1 MNIGQLSATT
11 GVPAATVRYY
21 ERRGLLEPPRRT
33 RAGYRQYEAE
43 TTQRLRFIK
52 RAQELGFT
60 LEEIAD
66 LLAFWQ
72 DSATSCGKVE
82 GRATATLERID
93 TKIRDLKRMRSGLSQ
108 YVNACRTRDALSA
121 CPLLASLACVEETEK

>member
-21 ERRGLLEPPRRT
+21 ERRGLLDPPRRT

-66 LLAFWQ
+66 LLAFWR

-82 GRATATLERID
+82 GRATATLERINA
-93 TKIRDLKRMRSGLSQ
+93 KLRDLNRMRIALSQ
-108 YVNACRTRDALSA
+108 YVSACRTRDGLSE
-121 CPLLASLACVEETEK
+121 CPLLASLAIVEEIRK

>member
-1 MNIGQLSATT
+1 MNIGQLSART
-11 GVPAATVRYY
+11 GVPRATVRYY

-33 RAGYRQYEAE
+33 RSGYRQYEPE
-43 TTQRLRFIK
+43 ITQRLQFIK

-66 LLAFWQ
+66 LLAFWR

-93 TKIRDLKRMRSGLSQ
+93 AKLYDLGRMRSALSQ
-108 YVNACRTRDALSA
+108 YVSVCRTRDSLSE
-121 CPLLASLACVEETEK
+121 CPLLASLATVEE